1 MVSLTFFI
9 KAKLGLYARKTPAKP
24 WELFDPQG
32 EAVKEYPTL
41 WRARAPALPISQI
54 PRDYLSPWLEN
65 YAMESGHSPVDEAKA
80 IALGNFRL
88 TSSRFMGTS
97 FPPLWNQGFESVA
110 QQHWSKISLP
120 MDDKREVAQELS
132 RFTWALVLVRAWIL
146 DGDDSHAENFWRLFE
161 DWLDKNQPH
170 LGPQW
175 CSDEEV
181 ARRLMTVSYVVQAF
195 RHHPA
200 TTEARIIKA
209 ARLISVSAQRL
220 QATFAEPENHDSLAG
235 LYAKVGLYSAGALW
249 PRLPESDIWRSD
261 GLEAVLAHLA
271 RCLKCEGITEF
282 AEVASEFE
290 VLQLVTWLE
299 TVLRSEKETLPESH
313 HQNIS
318 ALMTQITERV
328 EADNLGAGTFSFPAC
343 EANNGVS
350 VLIAA
355 QILFTGKRANS
366 SSADETSLLLNGP
379 LSATAN

>member
-1 MVSLTFFI
+1 MVSLSFFI
-9 KAKLGLYARKTPAKP
+9 KAKLGFYARKTPAKP

-32 EAVKEYPTL
+32 DAFKEYPSL

-146 DGDDSHAENFWRLFE
+146 DGDDSHAENFWKLFE

-195 RHHPA
+195 RYHPA

-209 ARLISVSAQRL
+209 ARFISVSAQRL

-235 LYAKVGLYSAGALW
+235 LYAEVGLYSAGALW

-261 GLEAVLAHLA
+261 GLEQALNRMDDMISAQEACTTTCNL
-271 RCLKCEGITEF
+271 CEL
-282 AEVASEFE
+282 
-290 VLQLVTWLE
+290 LQLVIWLE
-299 TVLRSEKETLPESH
+299 VVLRAERETLPEAL
-313 HQNIS
+313 HQKVSRLLLIEEQSITAAPATN
-318 ALMTQITERV
+318 LFPMTGCATDEIKPTLATARV
-328 EADNLGAGTFSFPAC
+328 
-343 EANNGVS
+343 
-350 VLIAA
+350 
-355 QILFTGKRANS
+355 LFEGKRSAPS
-366 SSADETSLLLNGP
+366 PADEVSLLLCGP
-379 LSATAN
+379 LCAS

>member
-9 KAKLGLYARKTPAKP
+9 KAKLGFYARKTPAKP

-146 DGDDSHAENFWRLFE
+146 DGDDSHAENFWKLFE

-261 GLEAVLAHLA
+261 GLEQALNRMDDMISA
-271 RCLKCEGITEF
+271 RESCITTCNLCEL
-282 AEVASEFE
+282 
-290 VLQLVTWLE
+290 LQLVIWLE
-299 TVLRSEKETLPESH
+299 VVLRAERETLPEAL
-313 HQNIS
+313 HQKVSRLLLIEEQSITAAPATNFFP
-318 ALMTQITERV
+318 MTGCATDEIKPTFTTARV
-328 EADNLGAGTFSFPAC
+328 
-343 EANNGVS
+343 
-350 VLIAA
+350 
-355 QILFTGKRANS
+355 LFEGKRSAPS
-366 SSADETSLLLNGP
+366 PADEVSLLLCGP
-379 LSATAN
+379 LCAS